1 MNKIA
6 FFALM
11 LALGLVGG
19 CGNKKEEK
27 KEEKDLARISQK
39 QDKIEVK
46 AAKVRLAPFE
56 MELVSNG
63 KVNARRKAVLAF
75 ITNDVVRKVHVK
87 NGERVKKGD
96 PIVSVDELKAGQ
108 QLEAARL
115 SWEKAKLELRGRLM
129 NEGINSLE
137 DTLDERVISKT
148 RLENIKLQIGYTSA
162 AKEYEKAV
170 YDYSNITVYAPF
182 DGVIADLEVKEYNQS
197 SAYKEVCSVIDDATM
212 EIVFNVLETEIA
224 HLKAGMEVEI
234 TPYANDKVTL
244 KGTVTEVNPK
254 IDENGMVKVRATT
267 DNPEAVLVDGMNVSI
282 LAKRQIADQLITPVY
297 PLETNMDVE
306 KMRSLFPHDNFKDN
320 YKVLNQEVRKFGINV
335 PPLVNA
341 YMSLSPKM
349 RVFGTAINHEFG
361 VVEETGILIAI
372 NEILEDKK
380 KRHIETYLE
389 EEYKSAELI
398 RKNFIGE

>member
-11 LALGLVGG
+11 LVLGITGG

-75 ITNDVVRKVHVK
+75 ITNDVVRKVYVK

-162 AKEYEKAV
+162 VKEYEKAV

-267 DNPEAVLVDGMNVSI
+267 DNPKAVLVDGMNVSI
-282 LAKRQIADQLITPVY
+282 LAKRQIADKLIVPKTAVLPRQGKKVVFVY
-297 PLETNMDVE
+297 ENG
-306 KMRSLFPHDNFKDN
+306 R
-320 YKVLNQEVRKFGINV
+320 
-335 PPLVNA
+335 
-341 YMSLSPKM
+341 
-349 RVFGTAINHEFG
+349 AIWKY
-361 VVEETGILIAI
+361 VETGFENSREVCIESGLKEGEEAIYENNLGLSHECEVTLI
-372 NEILEDKK
+372 NKK
-380 KRHIETYLE
+380 E
-389 EEYKSAELI
+389 
-398 RKNFIGE
+398 

>member
-39 QDKIEVK
+39 QDQIEVK
-46 AAKVRLAPFE
+46 AAKARLAPFE

-162 AKEYEKAV
+162 VKEYEKAV

-224 HLKAGMEVEI
+224 HL
-234 TPYANDKVTL
+234 
-244 KGTVTEVNPK
+244 
-254 IDENGMVKVRATT
+254 
-267 DNPEAVLVDGMNVSI
+267 
-282 LAKRQIADQLITPVY
+282 
-297 PLETNMDVE
+297 
-306 KMRSLFPHDNFKDN
+306 
-320 YKVLNQEVRKFGINV
+320 
-335 PPLVNA
+335 
-341 YMSLSPKM
+341 
-349 RVFGTAINHEFG
+349 
-361 VVEETGILIAI
+361 
-372 NEILEDKK
+372 
-380 KRHIETYLE
+380 
-389 EEYKSAELI
+389 
-398 RKNFIGE
+398 

>member
-75 ITNDVVRKVHVK
+75 ITDDVVRKVHVK
-87 NGERVKKGD
+87 NGD

-267 DNPEAVLVDGMNVSI
+267 DNPEAVL
-282 LAKRQIADQLITPVY
+282 AKRQIADKLIVPKTAVLPRQGRKVVFVY
-297 PLETNMDVE
+297 ENG
-306 KMRSLFPHDNFKDN
+306 R
-320 YKVLNQEVRKFGINV
+320 
-335 PPLVNA
+335 
-341 YMSLSPKM
+341 
-349 RVFGTAINHEFG
+349 AIWKY
-361 VVEETGILIAI
+361 VETGFENSREVCIESGLKEGEEAIYENNLGLSHECEVTLI
-372 NEILEDKK
+372 NKK
-380 KRHIETYLE
+380 E
-389 EEYKSAELI
+389 
-398 RKNFIGE
+398 